1 MEAIEIYPKYSI
13 DKTGTVRNIN
23 TGRVKK
29 QSLDKGGYKRVVL
42 YDEKNKRH
50 NVLVHRL
57 VALQFLPVM
66 VGKNYIN
73 HKNGDK
79 LDNRI
84 ENLEWCTIRENNLHK
99 REILKKSNGSAKKR
113 VICLETGEVFE
124 SILDATRIKKLNKGD
139 ISHAINRTNNHKT
152 AGGYHWGL
160 AKGII

>member
-13 DKTGTVRNIN
+13 DKTGTVRNIK

-50 NVLVHRL
+50 NLLVHRL
-57 VALQFLPVM
+57 VALQFLPVI
-66 VGKNYIN
+66 VGKKYIN

-84 ENLEWCTIRENNLHK
+84 ENLE
-99 REILKKSNGSAKKR
+99 
-113 VICLETGEVFE
+113 
-124 SILDATRIKKLNKGD
+124 
-139 ISHAINRTNNHKT
+139 
-152 AGGYHWGL
+152 
-160 AKGII
+160 